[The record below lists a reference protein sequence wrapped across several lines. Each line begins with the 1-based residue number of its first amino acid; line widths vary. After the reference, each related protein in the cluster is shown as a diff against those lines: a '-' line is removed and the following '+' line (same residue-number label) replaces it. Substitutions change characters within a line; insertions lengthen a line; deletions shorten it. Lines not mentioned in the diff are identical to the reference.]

1 MMHKK
6 VYNVECGKTCWK
18 SFKKSNTLNV
28 KELEDNQEQSS
39 NAGRRVVNA
48 NQLALMPVNKMSS
61 QNVKN
66 WNITPSKFTFLCLKE
81 LRRASLPCELIGKLQ
96 TVSVCWFLFQI
107 NHFTEWDVKIIQ
119 LLLFFSSAH
128 PLHIKL
134 LHLTELE
141 GASMS
146 VARNH
151 LSPAHC
157 ASLKSALQAV
167 KSAFLFFCFACLQL
181 FISTL
186 LAWPSH
192 VFEFFAPINP
202 TSSSAPRMFSAPQR
216 R

>member
-61 QNVKN
+61 QNIKN

-119 LLLFFSSAH
+119 LLLFSSAH
-128 PLHIKL
+128 LKTLNCFIWLNLKEHPCL
-134 LHLTELE
+134 LLETICLQLTVHH
-141 GASMS
+141 SK
-146 VARNH
+146 V
-151 LSPAHC
+151 HC
-157 ASLKSALQAV
+157 KQLNQL
-167 KSAFLFFCFACLQL
+167 FFFFCFACLQL